1 MVVRFQFLFIQKFL
15 FGIFC
20 DDWKIE
26 GVILVEVF
34 KYEVLKFVGQ
44 FLNMLKYIKLGGVV
58 FDFC

>member
-1 MVVRFQFLFIQKFL
+1 MIIRFQFLFIQKFL
-15 FGIFC
+15 LGKLC

-44 FLNMLKYIKLGGVV
+44 FLNVLKNIMLGGVV

>member
-1 MVVRFQFLFIQKFL
+1 MIVRFQFLFIKKFL
-15 FGIFC
+15 LGKFC

-26 GVILVEVF
+26 GVILIEVF

>member
-1 MVVRFQFLFIQKFL
+1 MIIRFQFLFIQKFL
-15 FGIFC
+15 LGIFC

-44 FLNMLKYIKLGGVV
+44 FLNVLKNIMLGGVV